1 MNKDKNI
8 DIKNKVNCL
17 LMESDWTQMPNADL
31 SLIELEAWDMYRLKL
46 RNFLDEIY
54 QQELVSDQCV
64 DNPTWPDKPER
75 I

>member
-17 LMESDWTQMPNADL
+17 LIESDWTQMPNADL

-54 QQELVSDQCV
+54 QQELASDQCV